1 MIDVDKEKIVRT
13 VFNQGWL
20 KGLNHDEVTRLV
32 SVSELQQYSDG
43 DSIYQAG
50 DSIDSIYF
58 VIDGLVRMS
67 IVDEQHD
74 NFPVTIWEAGNCFGE
89 GALQQPSTMPLTATS
104 MSNTT
109 LLAIP
114 LSHIDTA
121 LDNSATFY
129 KNVLSDVAERT
140 QLLYKIIEILLFD
153 TLKARVAA
161 RVLHLTKLF
170 GEPVGDGILLPIEFN
185 QADFAK
191 MSGGSRQRVNKIFK
205 DWSDQGILS
214 KRDKL
219 YILHQPS
226 ILAAELKF
234 SQF

>member
-1 MIDVDKEKIVRT
+1 MDKQKIVHT
-13 VFNQGWL
+13 VSNKGWF
-20 KGLNHDEVTRLV
+20 KGLNQHEVAQLI
-32 SVSELQQYSDG
+32 SVSELQQYGENDLIYQTG
-43 DSIYQAG
+43 DSIN
-50 DSIDSIYF
+50 SVYF
-58 VIDGLVRMS
+58 IIDGLVRMS

-89 GALQQPSTMPLTATS
+89 GAFQQPSAMPLTATS

-114 LSHIDTA
+114 LSCIDTV
-121 LDNSATFY
+121 LTDTTTFY

-161 RVLHLTKLF
+161 RLLHLTKLF
-170 GEPVGDGILLPIEFN
+170 GEPIDDGILLPMEFS
-185 QADFAK
+185 QTDFAK

-205 DWSDQGILS
+205 DWSVQGILS